1 MAERTRVGEMN
12 CELSNLPVYYEV
24 IGEGKPILMIPGI
37 PSDHQIIKSWME
49 PIFASRT
56 GWQRIYFTCPAPDE
70 RPPQVDFKA
79 VMNRKENPQGYDS

>member
-1 MAERTRVGEMN
+1 MN

-49 PIFASRT
+49 PIVASRP
-56 GWQRIYFTCPAPDE
+56 G
-70 RPPQVDFKA
+70 
-79 VMNRKENPQGYDS
+79 